1 MPTPWNDRSK
11 RKVYPVT
18 ETNAETKGR
27 EPLSAL
33 STIALHL
40 LPGVLVVGFD
50 LIAAPIVERIGM
62 PPHFTLIL
70 GNAIIL
76 VTFEL
81 GYLLWQ
87 GKQAS
92 GTLSLREAILYREPM
107 PVWQYVVLILPLVV
121 WALGAIVLLSP
132 VGAGLRET
140 AFSWMPALFRAV
152 GAPPDTTL
160 YSEPALV
167 VTALFLFV
175 FTGVLIPVV
184 EELYYRGHLMAR
196 MSRLGWWAPVVS
208 TALWSLN
215 HLWQPWD
222 ILSFFLGFLPVV
234 FAVQWKRNA
243 YISLAVHTIGNAL
256 NAFLLVGA
264 LLGLAP

>member
-1 MPTPWNDRSK
+1 
-11 RKVYPVT
+11 VT
-18 ETNAETKGR
+18 TANAQAKGGD
-27 EPLSAL
+27 PLSAL

-62 PPHFTLIL
+62 PPHFTMIL
-70 GNAIIL
+70 GNAIVL

-92 GTLSLREAILYREPM
+92 GTLSLRQAILYRKPM
-107 PVWQYVVLILPLVV
+107 PAWQYVALILPLMV
-121 WALGAIVLLSP
+121 WALGSVMLLSP

-152 GAPPDTTL
+152 GAPP
-160 YSEPALV
+160 EPALYSDTALM

-222 ILSFFLGFLPVV
+222 ILSFFLGFLPLV

-256 NAFLLVGA
+256 NAFLIAGA
-264 LLGLAP
+264 LLGLAS